1 MDLSDNGERFCSLF
15 LSFPLTPAVQENDAE
30 FDDAGEHEEFRHPLD
45 GHPDLGPVS
54 ALQNAIAEVIFSST
68 GGDSS
73 GLPAIQNAVAK
84 KWKTLRRRDNSEYP
98 SQAELKKAVVEV
110 LRPNPRVPNLFR
122 KEESARSERY
132 RCNVTED
139 EAVESMRKCAR
150 LARDK

>member
-1 MDLSDNGERFCSLF
+1 MVRLFLGFSLF
-15 LSFPLTPAVQENDAE
+15 VALADTRGAAENDAE
-30 FDDAGEHEEFRHPLD
+30 FDEAGEHEEFRHPLD
-45 GHPDLGPVS
+45 GHPDVGPVS

-98 SQAELKKAVVEV
+98 SQADLKRAVVEV

-122 KEESARSERY
+122 KEETARSERY

-139 EAVESMRKCAR
+139 EAVDSMRKCAR